1 MFHHSHEVDIALV
14 GKYVELQDAYKSIQ
28 ESFIHAGAA
37 NDCKVHVH
45 TVHSEHLNA
54 ENIAEQLGKMDGI
67 LVAPGFGSR
76 GLEGKIAAVR
86 YARENGIPFFG
97 ICLGMQ
103 MAVIEFA
110 RDVVGWQDA
119 DSTEANPSSGHPV
132 IDLMEEQK
140 KTVAKG
146 GTMRLGAY
154 PCALK
159 PGSLAASVYGKQ
171 EISER
176 HRHRYELNAAYEA
189 DLEKAGLVISG
200 VNPDSGLAE
209 IVELPGHPFFI
220 GVQFHPELKST
231 PENPHPI
238 FVRFVAAA
246 LERKG

>member
-1 MFHHSHEVDIALV
+1 
-14 GKYVELQDAYKSIQ
+14 
-28 ESFIHAGAA
+28 
-37 NDCKVHVH
+37 
-45 TVHSEHLNA
+45 HSEHLNPS
-54 ENIAEQLGKMDGI
+54 NIAEQLGRMDGI

-76 GLEGKIAAVR
+76 GLEGKIEAVR

-103 MAVIEFA
+103 MAVIEYA
-110 RDVVGWQDA
+110 RNVLGLQDA
-119 DSTEANPSSGHPV
+119 DSTEANPDTANPV
-132 IDLMEEQK
+132 IDMMEDQK
-140 KTVAKG
+140 KTVIKG

-159 PGSLAASVYGKQ
+159 PGSLAASIYGKQ

-189 DLEKAGLVISG
+189 DLEKAGMAVSG
-200 VNPDSGLAE
+200 VNPASGLAE
-209 IVELPGHPFFI
+209 IVEIPGHPFFI

-238 FVRFVAAA
+238 FVSFVAAA
-246 LERKG
+246 LKEKK

>member
-1 MFHHSHEVDIALV
+1 M
-14 GKYVELQDAYKSIQ
+14 
-28 ESFIHAGAA
+28 
-37 NDCKVHVH
+37 H
-45 TVHSEHLNA
+45 TVHSEHINA
-54 ENIAEQLGKMDGI
+54 DNVAEQLGAFDGI

-103 MAVIEFA
+103 MAVIEYA
-110 RDVVGWQDA
+110 RDVIGLQDA
-119 DSTEANPSSGHPV
+119 NSTEADPATGNPV
-132 IDLMEEQK
+132 IDMMEDQK
-140 KTVAKG
+140 KTVIKG

-159 PGSLAASVYGKQ
+159 PGSLAASVYGKD

-176 HRHRYELNAAYEA
+176 HRHRYELNAAYEPE
-189 DLEKAGLVISG
+189 LEKAGMLVSG
-200 VNPDSGLAE
+200 VNPASGLAE
-209 IVELPGHPFFI
+209 IVEIPGHPFFI

-231 PENPHPI
+231 PEKPHPI

-246 LERKG
+246 LSFASSK

>member
-1 MFHHSHEVDIALV
+1 
-14 GKYVELQDAYKSIQ
+14 
-28 ESFIHAGAA
+28 
-37 NDCKVHVH
+37 
-45 TVHSEHLNA
+45 
-54 ENIAEQLGKMDGI
+54 MDGI

-76 GLEGKIAAVR
+76 GLEGKIEAVR

-103 MAVIEFA
+103 MAVIEYA
-110 RDVVGWQDA
+110 RNVLGLQDA
-119 DSTEANPSSGHPV
+119 DSTEANPDTANPV
-132 IDLMEEQK
+132 IDMMEDQK
-140 KTVAKG
+140 KTVIKG

-159 PGSLAASVYGKQ
+159 PGSLAASIYGKQ

-189 DLEKAGLVISG
+189 DLEKAGMAVSG
-200 VNPDSGLAE
+200 VNPASGLAE
-209 IVELPGHPFFI
+209 IVEIPGHPFFI

-238 FVRFVAAA
+238 FVSFVAAA
-246 LERKG
+246 LKEKK

>member
-1 MFHHSHEVDIALV
+1 MIKYALT
-14 GKYVELQDAYKSIQ
+14 DAFGGYHMGI
-28 ESFIHAGAA
+28 
-37 NDCKVHVH
+37 
-45 TVHSEHLNA
+45 TA